1 MFDKWKTIRLLKS
14 KRQSVLIY
22 FDSDYVYLIKTGMFK
37 NICYRLIVPEL
48 LKDILTT
55 YVLDGSYIIYKGQV
69 ASEGVNILLQ
79 DRYKWQVDAIYK
91 VD

>member
-48 LKDILTT
+48 LKDILMT
-55 YVLDGSYIIYKGQV
+55 YALDGSYILYKGQI
-69 ASEGVNILLQ
+69 ASEVVNILLQ
-79 DRYKWQVDAIYK
+79 ERFKWQVDSIYE
-91 VD
+91 VE